1 MVRRNEGGKGIE
13 EAYQEKKYQGLV
25 QGQVEERSGKDG
37 WERKTDRGKEV
48 ELRKEG
54 YRL

>member
-1 MVRRNEGGKGIE
+1 MKETKVWRR
-13 EAYQEKKYQGLV
+13 AYQEKKYEGMV
-25 QGQVEERSGKDG
+25 QSQVKERSGMDG